1 MVFERLCR
9 MLALLLLSQA
19 SFATGTTG
27 ATSTT
32 TPGAQDVAT
41 TSSEPR
47 SSACANARTPT
58 DKAAYELAQMRAIGA
73 YLRQSRG
80 VVSGQESVVR
90 DDASVSVLKTAVA
103 GARVAERMVKTT
115 ATGQLQVCVEMV
127 FTPN

>member
-1 MVFERLCR
+1 MVFGRLCG
-9 MLALLLLSQA
+9 MLLLLLLSQA
-19 SFATGTTG
+19 SFATGATGTTG
-27 ATSTT
+27 TEV
-32 TPGAQDVAT
+32 QDVAT
-41 TSSEPR
+41 TSAEPR

-90 DDASVSVLKTAVA
+90 DDATVSVLKTAVA

-115 ATGQLQVCVEMV
+115 STGQLQVCVEMV
-127 FTPN
+127 FYAK